1 MSDQR
6 YSASPATRTEI
17 PRPKRGEGQWALGYT
32 EPLNKNEQSKKDDDP
47 LHVRDRILHIYSRRG
62 FASIDPADLR
72 GRFRWMG
79 LYTQRAPG
87 FDGGKTAMLEEEEL
101 DDEFF
106 MMRVR
111 SDGALLPHRTVR
123 ALGTIGVDFA
133 RDTADVTDRENIQY
147 HWIRIEDVPEI
158 WQRLEDAGLS
168 TLEAC
173 GDSPRPFLGSPV
185 AGVAADEIIDGTSAL
200 QEIQRRYLGNP
211 DFSNLPRKFK
221 TALTGHPSHDVSPET
236 NDVSFVGTVH
246 PEHGPGFD
254 LWVGGGLST
263 NPMLAQKVGVWI
275 PVDEVADV
283 WEGVASIF
291 RDYGYRRLRS
301 RARLKFLV
309 ADWGVEKFREVLEN
323 EYLQRPLIS
332 CDSPASPVGHRD
344 HIGVH
349 PQHDGKLYVGI
360 APTVGRVSGTMLVR
374 LADLIEEYG
383 VAGARLTPYQKIVLV
398 GVDPSVVDELVDRLD
413 EIGLSARPSGWRR
426 NTMACTGIE
435 FCKLAI
441 VDTKNRARDLVAE
454 LERRFPDLDVPIT
467 VNVNGCPN
475 ACARTQVAD
484 IGLKGQLVMDG
495 DRQVE
500 GFQVHLGGATGLQ
513 ANFGRKLRAHKVTSA
528 GLDDYI
534 TAVVTHYLADRVTD
548 ESFATWVARADEDL
562 LRGEGLDRLDQRLVG
577 ATP

>member
-1 MSDQR
+1 
-6 YSASPATRTEI
+6 AA
-17 PRPKRGEGQWALGYT
+17 
-32 EPLNKNEQSKKDDDP
+32 
-47 LHVRDRILHIYSRRG
+47 
-62 FASIDPADLR
+62 
-72 GRFRWMG
+72 
-79 LYTQRAPG
+79 
-87 FDGGKTAMLEEEEL
+87 
-101 DDEFF
+101 
-106 MMRVR
+106 
-111 SDGALLPHRTVR
+111 TVR
-123 ALGTIGVDFA
+123 ALGTIGQDFA

-147 HWIRIEDVPEI
+147 HWIRIEDVPAI
-158 WQRLEDAGLS
+158 WERLESAGLS

-185 AGVAADEIIDGTSAL
+185 AGVAADEIIDGSSAL
-200 QEIQRRYLGNP
+200 DEIRRRYIGNP
-211 DFSNLPRKFK
+211 EFSNLPRKFK

-263 NPMLAQKVGVWI
+263 NPMLAQKLGVWI
-275 PVDEVADV
+275 PLDEVADA
-283 WEGVASIF
+283 WEGVASVF

-309 ADWGVEKFREVLEN
+309 QDWGVEKFREILET
-323 EYLQRPLIS
+323 EYLEKALVSNP
-332 CDSPASPVGHRD
+332 SPEAPVEHRD

-349 PQHDGKLYVGI
+349 PQKDGKLYVGI
-360 APTVGRVSGTMLVR
+360 APTAGRVSGTLLVQ

-383 VAGARLTPYQKIVLV
+383 VAGARLTPYQKIVLI
-398 GVDPSVVDELVDRLD
+398 GVEPAVVDELLDRLD
-413 EIGLSARPSGWRR
+413 AIGLSARPSNWRR

-441 VDTKNRARDLVAE
+441 VDTKQRAADLVTE
-454 LERRFPDLDVPIT
+454 LEKRFPDLEVPIT

-484 IGLKGQLVMDG
+484 IGLKGQLVMSEG
-495 DRQVE
+495 EQVE
-500 GFQVHLGGATGLQ
+500 GFQVHLGGATGLN

-534 TAVVTHYLADRVTD
+534 TNVVESFLADRADD
-548 ESFATWVARADEDL
+548 ESFATWVHRADEDL
-562 LRGEGLDRLDQRLVG
+562 LRGESRERQLAEAGT
-577 ATP
+577 A

>member
-6 YSASPATRTEI
+6 FSASPAARTEI

-47 LHVRDRILHIYSRRG
+47 LHVRDRILHVYSKRG

-101 DDEFF
+101 DDEYF
-106 MMRVR
+106 MLRVR
-111 SDGALLPHRTVR
+111 SDGRLLSHETVR
-123 ALGTIGVDFA
+123 ALGKIGVDFA
-133 RDTADVTDRENIQY
+133 RDTADVTDRENIQF

-158 WQRLEDAGLS
+158 WQRLDDAGLS
-168 TLEAC
+168 SLEAC

-185 AGVAADEIIDGTSAL
+185 AGIAADEIIDGTSAL
-200 QEIQRRYLGNP
+200 DEIAGRALGNP
-211 DFSNLPRKFK
+211 AYSNLPRKFK
-221 TALTGHPSHDVSPET
+221 TAVTGHPSHDVSPET

-275 PVDEVADV
+275 PLDEVADV

-323 EYLQRPLIS
+323 EYLQRALVS

-349 PQHDGKLYVGI
+349 EQHDGRLYVGI

-374 LADLIEEYG
+374 LADLIEQYD

-398 GVDPSVVDELVDRLD
+398 GVDPSVVDALVDRLD
-413 EIGLSARPSGWRR
+413 EIGLSARPSAWRR

-534 TAVVTHYLADRVTD
+534 TVVVTHFLADRRAD
-548 ESFATWVARADEDL
+548 ESFATWVARADEEL
-562 LRGEGLDRLDQRLVG
+562 LRGDKTLV

>member
-1 MSDQR
+1 MSMNEQ
-6 YSASPATRTEI
+6 APAAPTSR
-17 PRPKRGEGQWALGYT
+17 PRPKRGEGQWALGYH
-32 EPLNKNEQSKKDDDP
+32 EPLNANEQFKKDDDA
-47 LHVRDRILHIYSRRG
+47 LNVRARIENIYSKRG
-62 FASIDPADLR
+62 FASIDPNDLR
-72 GRFRWMG
+72 GRMRWWG

-87 FDGGKTAMLEEEEL
+87 FDGGKTATLEPWEL
-101 DDEFF
+101 DDKYF

-111 SDGALLPHRTVR
+111 SDGALLTAAAVR
-123 ALGTIGVDFA
+123 ALGTVSQDFA

-147 HWIRIEDVPEI
+147 HWIRIEDVPAI
-158 WQRLEDAGLS
+158 WERLEAAGLDS
-168 TLEAC
+168 QEAC

-185 AGVAADEIIDGTSAL
+185 AGIAADEIIDGTSAL
-200 QEIQRRYLGNP
+200 EEIKRRFIGNK

-246 PEHGPGFD
+246 PERGPGFD

-263 NPMLAQKVGVWI
+263 NPMLAQKLGVWI
-275 PVDEVADV
+275 PLEEVADT

-309 ADWGVEKFREVLEN
+309 ADWGVERFREILET
-323 EYLQRPLIS
+323 EYLHRALVDNP
-332 CDSPASPVGHRD
+332 SPEVPTRQSD

-349 PQHDGKLYVGI
+349 AQKDGRFYVGV
-360 APTVGRVSGTMLVR
+360 APTAGRVSGTTLVA

-383 VAGARLTPYQKIVLV
+383 AAGARLTAYQKIVV
-398 GVDPSVVDELVDRLD
+398 IGVEADLVDDFVKRLE
-413 EIGLSARPSGWRR
+413 EIGLSAKPSNWRR

-441 VDTKNRARDLVAE
+441 VDTKDRARDLVAE
-454 LERRFPDLDVPIT
+454 LERRFPDLDTPIT

-484 IGLKGQLVMDG
+484 IGLKGQLVMDADG
-495 DRQVE
+495 NQVE
-500 GFQVHLGGATGLQ
+500 GFQVHLGGALGLN

-534 TAVVTHYLADRVTD
+534 TNVVTAFLSDRED
-548 ESFATWVARADEDL
+548 GESFSTWVARADDAH
-562 LRGEGLDRLDQRLVG
+562 LRGEKALEAVR
-577 ATP
+577 